1 MKKDIEAL
9 VRQNHDSVVALR
21 RYFHTYPELSAQ
33 EFNTQKKIMAELS
46 AIGLHPRTAAGTG
59 VIAELQ
65 GSRPGKTIAIR
76 ADIDAL
82 PVQDECEQPYR
93 SQNHGV
99 CHACGHDGHIAMLL
113 GIAKVLTE
121 MKEDLPGN
129 VRFLFQPT
137 EEQFPGGAL
146 PLIQDGALE
155 GVDAI
160 IGGHLWQPIPI
171 GTVGIAYGR
180 MMASP
185 DEFTIMVKGRGG
197 HGSMPHQTVSA
208 LLVAAQLAISL
219 SAITSQNVDP
229 LEPAVLSLGAIK
241 AGEVFNII
249 PDTAVLKGT
258 VRSFEQQVRRTIFD
272 KIEQISQGICAAAGA
287 TYTID
292 TVFGFPPVI
301 NAAEVT
307 RVLAQAGSEVLGTE
321 GVIEIKPV
329 MGGEDFSYF
338 QEKIPGAFMF
348 IGVGNP
354 EKGIIYPQ
362 HHPKYDIDETA
373 LANGVGIMV
382 RATLKL
388 LS

>member
-1 MKKDIEAL
+1 MKKDIAAL
-9 VRQNHDSVVALR
+9 VQNNRDFVVALR
-21 RYFHTYPELSAQ
+21 RYFHTYPELSAL

-46 AIGLHPRTAAGTG
+46 AMGLHPRMAAGTG

-65 GSRPGKTIAIR
+65 GSRSGKTIAIR

-82 PVQDECEQPYR
+82 PLQDECEQPYR
-93 SQNHGV
+93 SQNQGV
-99 CHACGHDGHIAMLL
+99 CHACGHDGHAAMLL
-113 GIAKVLTE
+113 GVAKVLTE
-121 MKEDLPGN
+121 MKEDLAGN

-146 PLIQDGALE
+146 PLIQEGALA

-160 IGGHLWQPIPI
+160 IGGHLWQPLPV

-180 MMASP
+180 MMAAP
-185 DEFTIMVKGRGG
+185 DEFSITVKGRGG
-197 HGSMPHQTVSA
+197 HGSMPHQTINA

-258 VRSFEQQVRRTIFD
+258 VRSFEPKVRRIIFD

-287 TYTID
+287 TCTID

-301 NAAEVT
+301 NAPEVT
-307 RVLAQAGSEVLGTE
+307 RVFAEAGAEVLGTE

-329 MGGEDFSYF
+329 MTGEDFSCF

-373 LANGVGIMV
+373 LANGVEIMV
-382 RATLKL
+382 RTILKL
-388 LS
+388 VS